1 LERHRQG
8 CMMDSQSFDM
18 SSERASL
25 DITRLRTVRLVAP
38 EVAGAIARRRAARA
52 NTHELEAARLRQL
65 ADAELTCFQP
75 ESGTAFARLDEWLS
89 LHLLT
94 VRTFVQ
100 ESGHQT
106 LTRDLERLEK
116 KLARQWQTIAW
127 MLRQASHH
135 EASAEI
141 LRTGRCR
148 H

>member
-1 LERHRQG
+1 
-8 CMMDSQSFDM
+8 MMDSQSFDM

-38 EVAGAIARRRAARA
+38 EVAGAIARRRAELA
-52 NTHELEAARLRQL
+52 NTHELEATRLKQL
-65 ADAELTCFQP
+65 ADTELTCF
-75 ESGTAFARLDEWLS
+75 ERASGTAFSQLDEWLS
-89 LHLLT
+89 LHRLT

-100 ESGHQT
+100 ESRHQA

-116 KLARQWQTIAW
+116 ELARQWQTIAW

-141 LRTGRCR
+141 LRTGRLR